1 MPSRRRV
8 LQSALAAPVILAAPR
23 ARAAEPVK
31 IGVIFPLT
39 GNSASAGEQAKD
51 AVEFGAYLVN
61 HAFPQFKAIPPLG
74 TAGLSNLGGAKI
86 ELDIADH
93 RGNPTLAAT
102 DTLRLITQD
111 HVVAML
117 GTYQSST
124 GFTATAVAERY
135 GIPFVLGDT
144 TAPNITGRGFQ
155 WTFRVGPIAPNFAA
169 TYMRFLAAM
178 QKKGH
183 AIRNISVVNE
193 NTDYGT
199 SVSDAIVEAAKK
211 SNVPLA
217 GRIAYSASS
226 TDLSTEALK
235 IKQFNP
241 TVAIFVSYTSD
252 AILYMKAFKF
262 LNWLPP
268 MIIGDDSGFSDP
280 SFIPTVGRDAQGV
293 LSRSSFTAGKPGT
306 AVYELNKMFEEKYG
320 QSLADDSARNLEAL
334 LVLADAINRAGSTA
348 PAKIQAALRA
358 TDLKADQVVASYRG
372 VRFDKTGQNI
382 LGSADL
388 VQLHGD
394 QYLTVWPTDHA
405 VAKLEWP
412 MPGWRT

>member
-8 LQSALAAPVILAAPR
+8 LRSALTAPVILAAR
-23 ARAAEPVK
+23 AEAAEPIK

-39 GNSASAGEQAKD
+39 GNSASAGSQAKN

-74 TAGLSNLGGAKI
+74 TAGLANLGGAKI
-86 ELDIADH
+86 VLDVADH
-93 RGNPTLAAT
+93 RGDPTLAAT
-102 DTLRLITQD
+102 DTLRLITED

-144 TAPNITGRGFQ
+144 TAPNITGRGLQ

-178 QKKGH
+178 QKQGH
-183 AIRNISVVNE
+183 AIQSIAVANE

-199 SVSDAIVEAAKK
+199 SVGNAIVEAAKK
-211 SNVPLA
+211 HHVPLA
-217 GRIAYSASS
+217 GRIVYSASS
-226 TDLSTEALK
+226 TDLSTEVLK
-235 IKQFNP
+235 IKQLNP

-252 AILYMKAFKF
+252 AILYMKTFKF

-280 SFIPTVGRDAQGV
+280 SFIPAVGKDAQGV
-293 LSRSSFTAGKPGT
+293 LSRSSFTAGRPGT
-306 AVYELNKMFEEKYG
+306 TVYELNKMFEAKYG

-372 VRFDKTGQNI
+372 VRFDKSGQNL

-394 QYLTVWPTDHA
+394 QYVTVWPTEHA
-405 VAKLEWP
+405 VAKLAWP